1 MDYSKQ
7 WPVGI
12 AIIYVFFVLLLVAFI
27 IFSRFQRVDLV
38 TEDYYDQEIKYQ
50 QQINRIERAQS
61 LSEPLRWIYN
71 KQEESLTVQFP
82 PEFDPIKVRGNILF
96 FRPSDAKQDK
106 LVALNLLSDGTQ
118 LISTENLTTG
128 YWKIKFFWQ
137 IENNDYYKEGI
148 LVVE

>member
-1 MDYSKQ
+1 MNYSKQ
-7 WPVGI
+7 WPIGI
-12 AIIYVFFVLLLVAFI
+12 AIIYIFFVLLLVAFI
-27 IFSRFQRVDLV
+27 VFSRFQRVDLV

-61 LSEPLRWIYN
+61 LSEPLNWIYD
-71 KQEESLTVQFP
+71 KKETLLTVQFP
-82 PEFDPIKVRGNILF
+82 SEIDPVKVRGNILF

-106 LVALNLLSDGTQ
+106 LVALNLSSDGTQ
-118 LISTENLTTG
+118 IISTANLTSG

-137 IENNDYYKEGI
+137 IENDEYYKEGI